1 MSSLPVQMHHI
12 RGATR
17 YGQLLW
23 YTVLGPSNTQKIKSQ
38 KLVLGT
44 HSCQQIGLFWDPWY
58 FPCSMHTLGALCCC
72 HRQTHRRPCSLY
84 GQTWHRHSQSQ
95 QGVSLTSLHCHYFHV
110 SYCKK
115 LFLKKKMNSCSLGAV
130 AWIFEEPWAAY
141 LETCSAM
148 LVWAA
153 EARDVLELQLCSG
166 SCLMG

>member
-1 MSSLPVQMHHI
+1 MQMHHI

-84 GQTWHRHSQSQ
+84 GQTWHRHSQSR

-110 SYCKK
+110 SYCKNM
-115 LFLKKKMNSCSLGAV
+115 FLKKKMNEFLQPGRCGMDILGAMGSV
-130 AWIFEEPWAAY
+130 
-141 LETCSAM
+141 
-148 LVWAA
+148 
-153 EARDVLELQLCSG
+153 SG
-166 SCLMG
+166 DLFSNAGVGC